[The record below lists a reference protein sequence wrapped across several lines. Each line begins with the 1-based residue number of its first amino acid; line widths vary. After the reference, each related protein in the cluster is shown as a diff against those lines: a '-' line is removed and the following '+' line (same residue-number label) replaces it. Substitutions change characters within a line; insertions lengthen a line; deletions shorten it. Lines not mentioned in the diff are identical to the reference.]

1 MAGLIYN
8 TRRGL
13 KDYVLRSLGAPVINI
28 ELDDMQM
35 DDFINT
41 AIEEFLPY
49 CDDGIEK
56 RFKIVEFEC
65 GKLKYTMTPDVYSVL
80 GLYQSNYLD
89 YSPAPSDLFSI
100 NQYMANDMMI
110 GGLGKMDILSLELVQ
125 QQISTLG
132 VVFGK
137 RIEYEYNQITKQLYL
152 HADPKTDAY
161 FNDISAN
168 HLFVFMEYYSKLAY
182 AIDDDDEVN
191 PLFEH
196 YWLQQLCVA
205 YGRVQWG
212 NNLIKY
218 GGTTLP
224 NGMTLNPDAI
234 ISQGQDDITKLF
246 EQLHNENKFSEPVDF
261 FIG

>member
-1 MAGLIYN
+1 MNPNYN

-13 KDYVLRSLGAPVINI
+13 KDYVLRNLGYPVINV
-28 ELDDMQM
+28 ELDDMQIN
-35 DDFINT
+35 DLINT
-41 AIEEFLPY
+41 ALEEFLPY
-49 CDDGIEK
+49 SDDGIEK
-56 RFKIVEFEC
+56 RFKVMQLEC
-65 GKLKYTMTPDVYSVL
+65 GKLSYILDNNIHSVL

-125 QQISTLG
+125 EQISTLG

-137 RIEYEYNQITKQLYL
+137 RIEFNYNEITKELYL
-152 HADPKTDAY
+152 YADPKSQTY
-161 FNDISAN
+161 FNDIGGSNLA
-168 HLFVFMEYYSKLAY
+168 VFMEYYRKLPY
-182 AIDDDDEVN
+182 ELFNDDEEN
-191 PLFEH
+191 KIYGH
-196 YWLQQLCVA
+196 YWIQQICVA
-205 YGRVQWG
+205 YGRIQWA

-218 GGTTLP
+218 GQTTLP

-234 ISQGQDDITKLF
+234 MQRGIDDLETLMN
-246 EQLHNENKFSEPVDF
+246 QLHDEQKFAEPVDF